1 MGEQNQ
7 SSITAKN
14 NNSQEN
20 LSEVKSELDA
30 ILAIPLYP
38 KRKQK
43 RRKFTNTRRPS
54 AFWADIGNIENELRL
69 FWDSINVPMDNNAP
83 PTIPSESLLNH
94 FERHDLRYAIANM
107 GGRDFVSE
115 KLGGARLVPGK
126 WFEAC
131 ETSEEV
137 KCLLKA
143 DNPAGVGLNGKIP
156 PIAPQAKRS
165 LAKMA
170 KSEKGADYD
179 ANILRYQAGKRWAH
193 HSSRNPRGFWNEAK
207 GRPSVWMARP
217 SEITKEGRDDLKQA
231 ITRFGGANYIC
242 DVAMLIPYKE
252 WRYFESNLEL
262 LVELQ
267 KYLII
272 HEDGRE
278 DIFPK
283 LSTIQNNGHDRL
295 YDLIMDFGGRKINA
309 IKLNMDC
316 QSETKFEVMKGLS
329 VGKFSLGFAIRL
341 MHFIRNEM
349 LTQDPP
355 LEKVKIQM
363 PTVKELIQNGE
374 KDLAK
379 EMIKYGGH
387 ECIARRLNLFF
398 DEDEVKQDAI
408 ARARIE
414 AAEN

>member
-1 MGEQNQ
+1 M
-7 SSITAKN
+7 SF
-14 NNSQEN
+14 
-20 LSEVKSELDA
+20 VKS
-30 ILAIPLYP
+30 
-38 KRKQK
+38 
-43 RRKFTNTRRPS
+43 S
-54 AFWADIGNIENELRL
+54 
-69 FWDSINVPMDNNAP
+69 
-83 PTIPSESLLNH
+83 
-94 FERHDLRYAIANM
+94 
-107 GGRDFVSE
+107 
-115 KLGGARLVPGK
+115 
-126 WFEAC
+126 
-131 ETSEEV
+131 
-137 KCLLKA
+137 
-143 DNPAGVGLNGKIP
+143 
-156 PIAPQAKRS
+156 
-165 LAKMA
+165 
-170 KSEKGADYD
+170 
-179 ANILRYQAGKRWAH
+179 
-193 HSSRNPRGFWNEAK
+193 K

-231 ITRFGGANYIC
+231 ITRFGGVNYIC
-242 DVAMLIPYKE
+242 DIAMLIPYKE
-252 WRYFESNLEL
+252 WRYFESSLEL

-272 HEDGRE
+272 HENGRE
-278 DIFPK
+278 DVFPK

>member
-1 MGEQNQ
+1 MRIRSMGEQNQ

-54 AFWADIGNIENELRL
+54 AFWADMGNIENELRL

-179 ANILRYQAGKRWAH
+179 VNILRYQAGKRWAH

-207 GRPSVWMARP
+207 VIDGLYVSHFLDRNSPTFN
-217 SEITKEGRDDLKQA
+217 ITSHCFSFATG
-231 ITRFGGANYIC
+231 
-242 DVAMLIPYKE
+242 
-252 WRYFESNLEL
+252 
-262 LVELQ
+262 
-267 KYLII
+267 II
-272 HEDGRE
+272 
-278 DIFPK
+278 I
-283 LSTIQNNGHDRL
+283 
-295 YDLIMDFGGRKINA
+295 
-309 IKLNMDC
+309 
-316 QSETKFEVMKGLS
+316 
-329 VGKFSLGFAIRL
+329 
-341 MHFIRNEM
+341 
-349 LTQDPP
+349 
-355 LEKVKIQM
+355 
-363 PTVKELIQNGE
+363 
-374 KDLAK
+374 
-379 EMIKYGGH
+379 
-387 ECIARRLNLFF
+387 
-398 DEDEVKQDAI
+398 
-408 ARARIE
+408 
-414 AAEN
+414 

>member
-1 MGEQNQ
+1 
-7 SSITAKN
+7 
-14 NNSQEN
+14 
-20 LSEVKSELDA
+20 
-30 ILAIPLYP
+30 
-38 KRKQK
+38 
-43 RRKFTNTRRPS
+43 
-54 AFWADIGNIENELRL
+54 
-69 FWDSINVPMDNNAP
+69 
-83 PTIPSESLLNH
+83 
-94 FERHDLRYAIANM
+94 
-107 GGRDFVSE
+107 
-115 KLGGARLVPGK
+115 
-126 WFEAC
+126 
-131 ETSEEV
+131 
-137 KCLLKA
+137 
-143 DNPAGVGLNGKIP
+143 
-156 PIAPQAKRS
+156 
-165 LAKMA
+165 
-170 KSEKGADYD
+170 
-179 ANILRYQAGKRWAH
+179 
-193 HSSRNPRGFWNEAK
+193 
-207 GRPSVWMARP
+207 
-217 SEITKEGRDDLKQA
+217 
-231 ITRFGGANYIC
+231 
-242 DVAMLIPYKE
+242 MLIPYKE
-252 WRYFESNLEL
+252 WRYFESSLEL

-278 DIFPK
+278 DVFPK